1 MSRKVSL
8 DHLEDH
14 LLCPI
19 CLEVFREP
27 LMLPCGHSY
36 CRPCVESLSGGPEA
50 RFLCPLCRQSAHAA
64 SSPPN
69 VSLARLVEAL
79 RTGAHGG
86 EEQQEQQEE
95 ESCPDHR
102 NPLSLFCEDDRDV
115 ICGLCGTIGTHR
127 HHRLTPLST
136 AYSRMKED
144 LSGRM
149 TEVQE
154 QARGLEEL
162 LGRLMN
168 NKTRIVNE
176 SDVFKWV
183 LRKHFQDLHRFVDEE
198 KARFLGRVE
207 RQVGALQA
215 GLEEQQEQA
224 QAALERIRHL
234 QERLTALSDQ
244 GQHAFIRKYSSLP
257 SRSELTPPSLSEG
270 LSSAPPAVSFQP
282 DFHAEDVQ
290 MEVWKRLLRRV
301 LPTPEALTLEGPSW
315 AAGQGGRRGSL
326 PERSEGGP
334 SWAVGRRGFSWGR
347 HYWEVEVGS
356 RGSWRLGLVKASA
369 LGPPRQR
376 ARLPKSPAGG
386 AWLVGLRGG
395 SRLEA
400 LAGPPLPLPLPLGA
414 PPSRLG
420 LFLHYPAGELTFF
433 DASRAPREMAPL
445 YTFRGGFQGTLYP
458 VLDLGPWG
466 HKGHP
471 ALAPPILPRMD
482 GREGKKDRNRGNE
495 EEEEKEEEEEGGQ
508 GETQQHTKL

>member
-244 GQHAFIRKYSSLP
+244 GQHAFIRVRADPSEPVRGALLRPSGRVLPAGLPRGGRADGGVEAPVAASAADPGGPDAGGSLVGGGAGGSSG
-257 SRSELTPPSLSEG
+257 EPPGAVGGGPLVGGGSEG
-270 LSSAPPAVSFQP
+270 LLVGAALLGGGGGVPGVLAPGPGQGLRPGTPPAEGPAAQEPGGGGLAGGAAGGLPAGGPGGAPPAP
-282 DFHAEDVQ
+282 A
-290 MEVWKRLLRRV
+290 
-301 LPTPEALTLEGPSW
+301 
-315 AAGQGGRRGSL
+315 
-326 PERSEGGP
+326 
-334 SWAVGRRGFSWGR
+334 
-347 HYWEVEVGS
+347 
-356 RGSWRLGLVKASA
+356 
-369 LGPPRQR
+369 PP
-376 ARLPKSPAGG
+376 PG
-386 AWLVGLRGG
+386 
-395 SRLEA
+395 
-400 LAGPPLPLPLPLGA
+400 GPPLPPGPLPPLPRRGAHLLRRQPRPPGDGPPLHLPGGLPGDTLPRPRPRALGA
-414 PPSRLG
+414 QG
-420 LFLHYPAGELTFF
+420 
-433 DASRAPREMAPL
+433 APRPRPA
-445 YTFRGGFQGTLYP
+445 
-458 VLDLGPWG
+458 
-466 HKGHP
+466 HP
-471 ALAPPILPRMD
+471 AQD
-482 GREGKKDRNRGNE
+482 GWKGREER
-495 EEEEKEEEEEGGQ
+495 
-508 GETQQHTKL
+508 